1 MRIMLNNCYHKKEKF
16 SYKFEQSGKSIN
28 EKMKPLFNTTDNDAN
43 KPIHNRELG
52 QFIEVSL
59 LNIPQQYRMVFS
71 LREISGL
78 NVAETSEILQISPS
92 NVKARLSR
100 AKSMLR
106 SQVEKTYSA
115 LDLYEF
121 NLIYCDAI
129 VNRVMHAIEQNRQN
143 LNESPTP

>member
-1 MRIMLNNCYHKKEKF
+1 
-16 SYKFEQSGKSIN
+16 
-28 EKMKPLFNTTDNDAN
+28 
-43 KPIHNRELG
+43 
-52 QFIEVSL
+52 
-59 LNIPQQYRMVFS
+59 
-71 LREISGL
+71 
-78 NVAETSEILQISPS
+78 
-92 NVKARLSR
+92 
-100 AKSMLR
+100 MLR